1 MGTCNQ
7 VVLSIINMRVLI
19 LLLVVFLAVAVVHG
33 QKGKGK
39 GKGKPSKPEGSGK
52 PSKGKGKGKG
62 KGKPTKPE
70 GGSSVEGSG
79 EGPGEGLVPE
89 PRPGFCVSPEEM
101 YMICT
106 AESAFAEKGPGAM
119 ETCAEYF
126 ETGPGEGTEEKPSKP
141 SKGKGKGK
149 GKKPKGR
156 GLDVLLDMRAK
167 KPKGKGKGK
176 GKGSK
181 PTSCPE
187 SAEIIAMAAEK
198 YAGEICMF
206 TAMGWLDN
214 DMVADDNMIEADLM
228 TLPNE
233 ISDALTGDD
242 FAQCVADFESSAM
255 GFGQKCVKT
264 YTEEDAAVLTAVL
277 NGVARTECFKTMM
290 DHSCGLYMSNTMAAM
305 AGLGNTGS
313 GSEN

>member
-1 MGTCNQ
+1 MGTCIQ
-7 VVLSIINMRVLI
+7 VVLSSINMRVLI
-19 LLLVVFLAVAVVHG
+19 LVLVVFLAVAVVHG

-39 GKGKPSKPEGSGK
+39 GKGKGKPSKPEPESGSGEEGAGAGAEETSGK
-52 PSKGKGKGKG
+52 PSKGKGKGK
-62 KGKPTKPE
+62 PT
-70 GGSSVEGSG
+70 
-79 EGPGEGLVPE
+79 
-89 PRPGFCVSPEEM
+89 
-101 YMICT
+101 
-106 AESAFAEKGPGAM
+106 
-119 ETCAEYF
+119 
-126 ETGPGEGTEEKPSKP
+126 KP

-149 GKKPKGR
+149 GKP
-156 GLDVLLDMRAK
+156 
-167 KPKGKGKGK
+167 
-176 GKGSK
+176 SK

-187 SAEIIAMAAEK
+187 SAQIIAMAAEK

-228 TLPNE
+228 TLPNK

-242 FAQCVADFESSAM
+242 FAQCVAEFEASAM

-264 YTEEDAAVLTAVL
+264 YAEEEAAVLTAVL

-313 GSEN
+313 GSDMIITG

>member
-1 MGTCNQ
+1 MG
-7 VVLSIINMRVLI
+7 
-19 LLLVVFLAVAVVHG
+19 
-33 QKGKGK
+33 
-39 GKGKPSKPEGSGK
+39 
-52 PSKGKGKGKG
+52 
-62 KGKPTKPE
+62 
-70 GGSSVEGSG
+70 
-79 EGPGEGLVPE
+79 
-89 PRPGFCVSPEEM
+89 
-101 YMICT
+101 
-106 AESAFAEKGPGAM
+106 
-119 ETCAEYF
+119 
-126 ETGPGEGTEEKPSKP
+126 KP

-187 SAEIIAMAAEK
+187 SAEIIALAAEK
-198 YAGEICMF
+198 YAGDWCIL

-242 FAQCVADFESSAM
+242 FAQCVAELEASAM

-264 YTEEDAAVLTAVL
+264 YPEEEAAVLTAVL

-290 DHSCGLYMSNTMAAM
+290 DHSCALYMSNTMAAM

-313 GSEN
+313 GSDN